1 MKKLLK
7 ALMLLACLGLLSSC
21 GESDSASSNE
31 PQQKNKKLLG
41 ITVMTL
47 ANPFFVELAEAAK
60 AEAEKHGYEV
70 IILSGD
76 DAEKQAKQ
84 MKDFISQKVDAIIVA
99 PKNTLAIG
107 EPIKAANA
115 AGIPVFTADTGCTDP
130 GAKVVSNVM
139 TDNFGGGKLAAEA
152 MIKGLP
158 NGGKVLILD
167 FKKAQSCL
175 LRVDGFKEVLA
186 AHNEAHPDK
195 KIVIVAELDGA
206 AAEEPSKKA
215 TEDQLNATPD
225 LKGVFAIND
234 PSALGAVVALK
245 KANKLQDVKIIGF
258 DGQRIGKEAILRGEI
273 YADPIQFPTE
283 IGKLTVQQILAYK
296 NGDEVKSE
304 ILIAT
309 KLYYQEDAKNDP
321 SLKTAK

>member
-1 MKKLLK
+1 MNKLLNT
-7 ALMLLACLGLLSSC
+7 LMLVACLGFFTSC
-21 GESDSASSNE
+21 GEKGASEKSEATNNNTK
-31 PQQKNKKLLG
+31 QLG

-47 ANPFFVELAEAAK
+47 ANPFFVELADAAK
-60 AEAEKHGYEV
+60 AEAEKHGYNV
-70 IILSGD
+70 VVLSGD

-84 MKDFISQKVDAIIVA
+84 MKDFISQNVD
-99 PKNTLAIG
+99 
-107 EPIKAANA
+107 PIKAANA
-115 AGIPVFTADTGCTDP
+115 AGIPVFTADTGCSDP

-139 TDNFGGGKLAAEA
+139 TDNYGGGKLAAEA

-175 LRVDGFKEVLA
+175 LRVDGFKEVVA
-186 AHNEAHPDK
+186 AHNQAHPNK
-195 KIVIVAELDGA
+195 KIDIVAELDGSGS
-206 AAEEPSKKA
+206 EEPSKKA

-225 LKGVFAIND
+225 LKGIFAIND

-245 KANKLQDVKIIGF
+245 KANKLQDVKVVGF

-273 YADPIQFPTE
+273 YADPIQFPQE
-283 IGKLTVQQILAYK
+283 IGRLTVQQMLAYK

-304 ILIAT
+304 ILIPT
-309 KLYYQEDAKNDP
+309 KLYFQEDAQKDP
-321 SLKTAK
+321 SLKAGK